1 MTTASTP
8 TSTATTSERIEGVA
22 TLLSSLSHGG
32 EHAGT
37 IGFLRREKIVGPH
50 GNVVEIPVVSGNA
63 LRGLLRRHAADAF
76 WDALGRPALPVQVF
90 HLLRSGGALAKAGS
104 SHVLG
109 ARQLQQV
116 RAMVP
121 VVSLFGG
128 SGAGKI
134 IEGKLSVGKLT
145 PICAETVHL
154 LPSSLGEVSTSIW
167 QLLQIEEFTR
177 TDDSKKDQ
185 LHELIA
191 GAVPAAI
198 EAAPDRLLDVAR
210 HEPALES
217 SLDDGPAQ
225 QMRYGV
231 ETIAAGTRLHW
242 WMQLR
247 HVTDVERALMA
258 EAVQRWVASGAHI
271 GGRSATGHGRLRLD
285 VHQWTHDTPTVTVG
299 QALAAPTNALEDH
312 VAAYR
317 PAIDEALSW
326 FA

>member
-1 MTTASTP
+1 MTTFSGTR
-8 TSTATTSERIEGVA
+8 TEWIEGVA

-37 IGFLRREKIVGPH
+37 IGFLRREKIVGPT
-50 GNVVEIPVVSGNA
+50 GAVIEVPVVSGNA
-63 LRGLLRRHAADAF
+63 LRGILRRHAADAF

-145 PICAETVHL
+145 PICAETRHL
-154 LPSSLGEVSTSIW
+154 LPEGLQHADTSIW
-167 QLLQIEEFTR
+167 SLVQIEEFTR

-185 LHELIA
+185 LHSQIA
-191 GAVPAAI
+191 GAVPAAL
-198 EAAPDRLLDVAR
+198 EPGDESALFAVAR
-210 HEPALES
+210 HDAALES
-217 SLDDGPAQ
+217 TLDDGPAQ

-258 EAVQRWVASGAHI
+258 EALHRWVGDGAHI

-285 VHQWTHDTPTVTVG
+285 VHQWTHDAPTVTVG
-299 QALAAPTNALEDH
+299 QALAAPVDALADH

-317 PAIDEALSW
+317 PAIDEALGW